1 MVIGWWLCVACS
13 HNVRDMM
20 VSFNACV
27 IIFVYFGYASMHT
40 HTCSFPFRWDFI
52 GWRWTFVYCV
62 RFFLFIPLYRFPSI
76 PTVYCQF
83 LVWNHNNNF
92 QITNLSILLSLSM
105 SRARSLVGF
114 AFKINR
120 YSSIWSFETKQITKH
135 WDLCLYARG
144 FCVFALGVF
153 LSWNNNIQFIKAH
166 IYASLDWE
174 HSRKLAIFGSSTI
187 C

>member
-1 MVIGWWLCVACS
+1 MLPAHITYEIWWCRLTHAWLYLCILGMLQCIPIHA
-13 HNVRDMM
+13 R
-20 VSFNACV
+20 
-27 IIFVYFGYASMHT
+27 
-40 HTCSFPFRWDFI
+40 FPFGEILLAGDERSCTVCAFFFSFLSIDSH
-52 GWRWTFVYCV
+52 
-62 RFFLFIPLYRFPSI
+62 RFQLFIANFWFEITTTTFKSQISRF
-76 PTVYCQF
+76 
-83 LVWNHNNNF
+83 
-92 QITNLSILLSLSM
+92 LSLSM

-166 IYASLDWE
+166 TYASLDRE
-174 HSRKLAIFGSSTI
+174 HLRKLAIFGSSTV